1 MNEAVTALVAEFE
14 AAARSA
20 QENETLLRKKMAD
33 EIAKLERQ
41 RAFAFR
47 RSNFIRLLG
56 SSAAGLETE
65 DEAAAAQCSALSQ
78 ELGWQ
83 GESEAHKAILDEM
96 KPLGRSVWQCVCGVE
111 PKPGV
116 KVAAELD
123 KFETW
128 FEGKHGTPFYTLF
141 DQYIPQVPVVD
152 F

>member
-1 MNEAVTALVAEFE
+1 MNEAVAALVAEFE
-14 AAARSA
+14 AAAIDA
-20 QENETLLRKKMAD
+20 QQNEVLLRKKMAD

-65 DEAAAAQCSALSQ
+65 DEATAAQCGALSQ

-96 KPLGRSVWQCVCGVE
+96 KPLGRCVWQCVCGVE
-111 PKPGV
+111 PEPGV
-116 KVAAELD
+116 TVAAELD

-128 FEGKHGTPFYTLF
+128 FEGKHGKPFYVLF
-141 DQYIPQVPVVD
+141 DQYVPEVPVVD